1 MEFKVQTAGKM
12 PAIEWNYSELK
23 NELNEQLKKYRH
35 LVYTEDNIKTAKED
49 RARLNKLVRAI
60 NDQKLVVKENYC
72 REYFKFE
79 DQVKELQ
86 QMVKDQNEYID
97 KAIKTFEEKER
108 DEKRK
113 QIEAVYLE
121 EIAEFESD
129 IPLEKLFADRWLNK
143 TVTLKEIRDYIKTK
157 VIDARES
164 IAYIDRIETPFT
176 LEMKKIYFD
185 TLSLVTAL
193 ERNKQL
199 QELKAKREEKP
210 KVIEKEPEEKYYV
223 VTMQINVTDKL
234 LDQLT
239 DFLDE
244 NGMVWFI

>member
-1 MEFKVQTAGKM
+1 
-12 PAIEWNYSELK
+12 
-23 NELNEQLKKYRH
+23 
-35 LVYTEDNIKTAKED
+35 
-49 RARLNKLVRAI
+49 
-60 NDQKLVVKENYC
+60 
-72 REYFKFE
+72 
-79 DQVKELQ
+79 
-86 QMVKDQNEYID
+86 MVKDQNEYID

-121 EIAEFESD
+121 EIAEFESE

-210 KVIEKEPEEKYYV
+210 KVIEKEPEDKYYV